1 MAFSRSVTVRTMSDD
16 RPTVD
21 LPKPVSTSR
30 YSVKRAVT
38 NGRASSPLIEHVA
51 TGPMRIVRGS
61 TEPGV
66 AANEVPPSRWRVEM
80 AGDRVTL
87 RGDGVSI
94 ELTLDEAR
102 RVAEAI
108 LRAK

>member
-1 MAFSRSVTVRTMSDD
+1 MSDD

-21 LPKPVSTSR
+21 LPKPPSASR
-30 YSVKRAVT
+30 YSVKRAIT
-38 NGRASSPLIEHVA
+38 NGRASSPLIEHVT
-51 TGPMRIVRGS
+51 TGSMRIVRGS

-66 AANEVPPSRWRVEM
+66 AVNEAPPSRWRVEL
-80 AGDRVTL
+80 AADRVTL

-94 ELTLDEAR
+94 ELSLDEAR

>member
-21 LPKPVSTSR
+21 LPKPVSASR
-30 YSVKRAVT
+30 YSVKRAGT
-38 NGRASSPLIEHVA
+38 NGRASSPLIEHVST
-51 TGPMRIVRGS
+51 TGSMRVVRGG
-61 TEPGV
+61 TDPGAV
-66 AANEVPPSRWRVEM
+66 NEGAPSRWRVEM
-80 AGDRVTL
+80 AADRVTL
-87 RGDGVSI
+87 RGDGVAI

>member
-1 MAFSRSVTVRTMSDD
+1 MAFSRSVTVRSMSDD

-21 LPKPVSTSR
+21 LPKPVSASR
-30 YSVKRAVT
+30 YSVKRAIT
-38 NGRASSPLIEHVA
+38 NGRASSPLIEHVT
-51 TGPMRIVRGS
+51 TGSMRIVRGG
-61 TEPGV
+61 TDPG
-66 AANEVPPSRWRVEM
+66 ATTGEQAPSRWKVEM
-80 AGDRVTL
+80 AADRVTL

-94 ELTLDEAR
+94 ELSLDEAR

>member
-1 MAFSRSVTVRTMSDD
+1 MSDD

-21 LPKPVSTSR
+21 LPKPPSASR

-38 NGRASSPLIEHVA
+38 NGRASSPLIEHVT
-51 TGPMRIVRGS
+51 TGSMRIVRGG
-61 TEPGV
+61 TDPGATV
-66 AANEVPPSRWRVEM
+66 GDGAPPRWRAEVG
-80 AGDRVTL
+80 ADRVTL
-87 RGDGVSI
+87 RGDGVQI

-102 RVAEAI
+102 RLAETI

>member
-1 MAFSRSVTVRTMSDD
+1 MSDD

-21 LPKPVSTSR
+21 LPKPVSASR
-30 YSVKRAVT
+30 YSVKRAIT
-38 NGRASSPLIEHVA
+38 NGRASSPLIEHVT
-51 TGPMRIVRGS
+51 TGPMRVARGG
-61 TEPGV
+61 TEPGT
-66 AANEVPPSRWRVEM
+66 AGEATPSRWKVEM
-80 AGDRVTL
+80 AADRVTL

-94 ELTLDEAR
+94 ELSLDEAR

>member
-1 MAFSRSVTVRTMSDD
+1 MSDD

-21 LPKPVSTSR
+21 LPKPVSASR
-30 YSVKRAVT
+30 YSVKRAIT
-38 NGRASSPLIEHVA
+38 AGRASSPLIEHVTTGSMRVVRGGTDPGA
-51 TGPMRIVRGS
+51 TGEAM
-61 TEPGV
+61 
-66 AANEVPPSRWRVEM
+66 PSRWKVEM
-80 AGDRVTL
+80 AADRITL

-94 ELTLDEAR
+94 ELSLDEAR